1 MNKTYIKEII
11 RLRVEETD
19 YDSLH
24 IAFGVD
30 NNYLRFA
37 CVTMLSIIKHT
48 KKKVC
53 FHIFCDHIY
62 ADDIRKLKK

>member
-11 RLRVEETD
+11 KLGVEEID
-19 YDSLH
+19 YRNMH

-30 NNYLRFA
+30 NNYLKFA

-48 KKKVC
+48 KKKAC
-53 FHIFCDHIY
+53 FHIFCDLIDV
-62 ADDIRKLKK
+62 DDIRKL